1 MIAAIAEVFAGPTAF
16 IDQAKVWAL
25 AFVMVLVLVPCL
37 LVLLAEELNR
47 PRGER

>member
-1 MIAAIAEVFAGPTAF
+1 MSAAIAEVFAAPVAF
-16 IDQAKVWAL
+16 IDQAELWAA
-25 AFVMVLVLVPCL
+25 AFVVVLVPCL

>member
-1 MIAAIAEVFAGPTAF
+1 MIAAIAEVFAAPVAF
-16 IDQAKVWAL
+16 IDQAPVALL
-25 AFVMVLVLVPCL
+25 AFVVVLVPCL